1 MHGTLAFAKYSLS
14 LHGKCRGAR
23 GRENRAKHR
32 NNNALNLG
40 SWLSKRFSFIK
51 KSVCVLCVS
60 VYSLPSLLLRRTS
73 YKDIFM
79 RMKLEQTEKEKD
91 KGMLL
96 LFYKHT
102 NKARPV

>member
-40 SWLSKRFSFIK
+40 SWLSKRFSFVLDNK
-51 KSVCVLCVS
+51 EVCVCALCVCSVCLCTVFPLC
-60 VYSLPSLLLRRTS
+60 Y
-73 YKDIFM
+73 
-79 RMKLEQTEKEKD
+79 
-91 KGMLL
+91 
-96 LFYKHT
+96 
-102 NKARPV
+102 